1 METLN
6 EIADILIS
14 YLLYPCL
21 IKSRQVINPQ
31 TFFLLVE
38 DCCRLVAAS
47 LTTCLYFIRRWKI
60 HESVM
65 LAMGGVRLMF
75 VGAIKEG
82 KVKFDFPDFLQNV
95 LLADLSNPGE

>member
-1 METLN
+1 MGKLN
-6 EIADILIS
+6 LYS
-14 YLLYPCL
+14 LYLCRF
-21 IKSRQVINPQ
+21 KNRPQ
-31 TFFLLVE
+31 TFILLVE
-38 DCCRLVAAS
+38 GCCYFSVLY
-47 LTTCLYFIRRWKI
+47 LTTFTHRWKI

-95 LLADLSNPGE
+95 LLADLANPGE